1 MGLVLAA
8 PAKVNLFLR
17 VLGRRPDGYHEIESL
32 FAPIS
37 LSDRLS
43 LTAMAEPGVRLACP
57 GSGLPEDES
66 NLAFRAAELFLEA
79 AGLQGGLDLTLTKR
93 IPVAAGLGGGSSDAA
108 AALRGANQLFGRPLS
123 ESRLEELALRL
134 GADVPFFI
142 RGRPALARG
151 VGQLLEPV
159 EVPPFHLA
167 LVNPGFGVSTAWAYA
182 RLGRPLTGATPLVRM
197 TGLKVESF
205 SEIAPLGNDLEAV
218 VEEAFPVVRELRL
231 GLLAAGANLARMS
244 GSGPTVF
251 GLFERKDQAERAL
264 TLLKPAQDR
273 RSYLV
278 QGPA

>member
-43 LTAMAEPGVRLACP
+43 LTATAEPGVRLACP

-66 NLAFRAAELFLEA
+66 NLAFRAARLFLEA
-79 AGLQGGLDLTLTKR
+79 AGSDGGLDVILTKR

-108 AALRGANQLFGRPLS
+108 AVLRGANQLFGRPLS
-123 ESRLEELALRL
+123 QSRLEELALRL

-151 VGQLLEPV
+151 VGELLEPV

-167 LVNPGFGVSTAWAYA
+167 LVNPGFEVSTAWVYG
-182 RLGRPLTGATPLVRM
+182 RLDRPLTGAPPLVRM

-205 SEIAPLGNDLEAV
+205 SEIEPLGNDLEAV

-251 GLFERKDQAERAL
+251 GLFESRDQAERAL
-264 TLLKPAQDR
+264 ASLKPAKNCR
-273 RSYLV
+273 TYLV